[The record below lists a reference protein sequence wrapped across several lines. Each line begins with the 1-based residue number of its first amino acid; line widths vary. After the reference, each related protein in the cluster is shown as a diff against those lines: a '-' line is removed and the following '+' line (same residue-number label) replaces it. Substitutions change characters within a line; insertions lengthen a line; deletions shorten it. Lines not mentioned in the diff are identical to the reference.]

1 MKLLW
6 STAVL
11 LTAGTAAFAGSSAA
25 EQRPRLVSNSPAR
38 VGVPWT
44 GILLTSRRPVV
55 TARLGSTRQR
65 IAARRLRPGRYRLR
79 AVFRSSGRWVL
90 RLGRHRLGSVLVRSA
105 PLRLTNAADV
115 AVEPS
120 GSLLVADLSNRV
132 FRLTGTRLTLV
143 AGTGRAGRS
152 GDGGP
157 AVRAAVGFPVEV
169 AVDPR
174 GGFGIVHDERWV
186 RHVDPAGVIRTIAE
200 LEQPTAL
207 AYDGAGNLYVSELQG
222 RVQRIAVNG
231 ARTTFAGFNQPH
243 GLDAAVDGAV
253 YVCDT
258 FNHRIQRIALD
269 GTITTLASGL
279 NMPVDL
285 DVGPDGN
292 VYVADSGG
300 TRILRIAPGGAVT
313 TAAEGIAGTSSV
325 AVASDGAIY
334 VTERGRPA
342 VRRIRVAR

>member
-11 LTAGTAAFAGSSAA
+11 LAVGTTAFAASSAA

-44 GILLTSRRPVV
+44 GILLTSTRPVV

-65 IAARRLRPGRYRLR
+65 IAARRLGPSRYRLR
-79 AVFRSSGRWVL
+79 AVFRSPGRWLL
-90 RLGRHRLGSVLVRSA
+90 RLGRHRLGSMVVRSA
-105 PLRLTNAADV
+105 PLRLANAVDV
-115 AVEPS
+115 VVEPG

-132 FRLTGTRLTLV
+132 FRLTATRLTLA
-143 AGTGRAGRS
+143 AGNGTAGRS
-152 GDGGP
+152 GDGGR

-174 GGFGIVHDERWV
+174 GGFGIVHGERWI
-186 RHVDPAGVIRTIAE
+186 RRVDAGIIRTVAE
-200 LEQPTAL
+200 FEQPTAL
-207 AYDGAGNLYVSELQG
+207 AYDGAGNLYVSELPG
-222 RVQRIAVNG
+222 RVQRIAASG

-243 GLDAAVDGAV
+243 GLDAAVDGTV

-258 FNHRIQRIALD
+258 FNHRVQRIALD
-269 GTITTLASGL
+269 GTMKTLASGL
-279 NMPVDL
+279 NTPVDL
-285 DVGPDGN
+285 DVGPEGN

-300 TRILRIAPGGAVT
+300 SRILRITPGGRVT
-313 TAAEGIAGTSSV
+313 TAADGIAGTSSV
-325 AVASDGAIY
+325 AVAADGAIY
-334 VTERGRPA
+334 VTERGRRT
-342 VRRIRVAR
+342 VRRIAVPR